1 MRIEKSILGV
11 ILSNQYRF
19 CETEFTKTTPTF
31 IDLSDKRLFLTVID
45 SEKSLGYFYTKK
57 SIKKLI
63 KKFLRVAVGRLKDK
77 EPDDFKIDLLSSQFI
92 FWLSLNISEDV
103 ENCIPMPVNIL
114 EKV

>member
-1 MRIEKSILGV
+1 MSVEKNILGV
-11 ILSNQYRF
+11 ILGNQYRF

-63 KKFLRVAVGRLKDK
+63 KRFLRVAVGRLKDNN
-77 EPDDFKIDLLSSQFI
+77 PDDFKVDLLSSQFI
-92 FWLSLNISEDV
+92 FWLSLNIDDEP
-103 ENCIPMPVNIL
+103 ENCIPIPVSIK
-114 EKV
+114 E